1 MLLKKSSVYILIGS
15 PEEHFCQKKRIV
27 TEDSHLCSDHNKIE
41 TEETK
46 DIQIMAPHCLKC
58 VFLWFWAIE
67 SNICGSSN
75 TRNEPNKT
83 LICDVVS

>member
-58 VFLWFWAIE
+58 VFL
-67 SNICGSSN
+67 
-75 TRNEPNKT
+75 
-83 LICDVVS
+83 